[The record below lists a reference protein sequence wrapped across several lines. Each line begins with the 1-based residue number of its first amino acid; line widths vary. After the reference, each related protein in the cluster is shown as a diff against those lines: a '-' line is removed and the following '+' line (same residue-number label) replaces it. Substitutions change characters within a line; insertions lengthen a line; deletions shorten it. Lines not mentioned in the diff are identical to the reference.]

1 MRRWAIDIWAN
12 RVRTIFVDGGCVD
25 QGVSKTALQ
34 QKGLRKCMH
43 WYVSCLFCRRTK
55 QHVSRCMLTRTELF
69 DASFASA
76 FRPWTR
82 IGAFYFKTAAGSPKR
97 PPKQGPKQTP
107 KQASNETSGWG
118 RLGGRLGGVSR
129 ALLGT
134 LWTTLSGHIS
144 KYMGK
149 LCFKNPEV
157 GQIAFVRSVAQP
169 RDRPTNE
176 PIDRPS
182 DRPTNDFPD
191 VAQST
196 QTANKQTN
204 KHTNK

>member
-1 MRRWAIDIWAN
+1 MSENAAYESDMRRWAIDIWAN

-82 IGAFYFKTAAGSPKR
+82 ISRFSFKTNGKR
-97 PPKQGPKQTP
+97 LILLVKWGRSWVRSREPILGPLEAHFGPKIGP
-107 KQASNETSGWG
+107 ILGFILG
-118 RLGGRLGGVSR
+118 RFG
-129 ALLGT
+129 ALL
-134 LWTTLSGHIS
+134 
-144 KYMGK
+144 K
-149 LCFKNPEV
+149 
-157 GQIAFVRSVAQP
+157 QI
-169 RDRPTNE
+169 
-176 PIDRPS
+176 PIQYNMLEDHV
-182 DRPTNDFPD
+182 T
-191 VAQST
+191 
-196 QTANKQTN
+196 
-204 KHTNK
+204 

>member
-1 MRRWAIDIWAN
+1 MSENAAYESDMRRWAIDIWAN

-82 IGAFYFKTAAGSPKR
+82 IPVFGVPAAVLQCFGPPGLRCFLGPFLGPSGRSPGGSKWTPKWTSKRTPKR
-97 PPKQGPKQTP
+97 PKSTRRWACCEMIWDHKIR
-107 KQASNETSGWG
+107 EG
-118 RLGGRLGGVSR
+118 RILEG
-129 ALLGT
+129 
-134 LWTTLSGHIS
+134 
-144 KYMGK
+144 
-149 LCFKNPEV
+149 
-157 GQIAFVRSVAQP
+157 
-169 RDRPTNE
+169 
-176 PIDRPS
+176 
-182 DRPTNDFPD
+182 
-191 VAQST
+191 
-196 QTANKQTN
+196 
-204 KHTNK
+204 

>member
-1 MRRWAIDIWAN
+1 MSENAAYESDMRRWAIDIWAN

-82 IGAFYFKTAAGSPKR
+82 IYPLWRDSF
-97 PPKQGPKQTP
+97 
-107 KQASNETSGWG
+107 
-118 RLGGRLGGVSR
+118 RLGSLFVLAGLAREGGPGGPFRCRLWGASGGVFW
-129 ALLGT
+129 GT
-134 LWTTLSGHIS
+134 LRA
-144 KYMGK
+144 
-149 LCFKNPEV
+149 CFWPY
-157 GQIAFVRSVAQP
+157 VRYSVFIFYLHSL
-169 RDRPTNE
+169 T
-176 PIDRPS
+176 
-182 DRPTNDFPD
+182 
-191 VAQST
+191 
-196 QTANKQTN
+196 
-204 KHTNK
+204 

>member
-82 IGAFYFKTAAGSPKR
+82 ISNFSFKTAAGSPKR
-97 PPKQGPKQTP
+97 PREQPPRQAPRKAS
-107 KQASNETSGWG
+107 KQALPDPVIGAILDPFEGTFWGHFLVLWARKPQNVWHKYLYSKIQSHKNETWQKENNAH
-118 RLGGRLGGVSR
+118 RH
-129 ALLGT
+129 T
-134 LWTTLSGHIS
+134 H
-144 KYMGK
+144 KY
-149 LCFKNPEV
+149 E
-157 GQIAFVRSVAQP
+157 
-169 RDRPTNE
+169 
-176 PIDRPS
+176 
-182 DRPTNDFPD
+182 
-191 VAQST
+191 
-196 QTANKQTN
+196 TATRQKQN
-204 KHTNK
+204 